1 VAVGDETIMHL
12 LLAYSAYHRARMLN
26 QPAPANR
33 IAIWVQD
40 LFPKLREALTANPE
54 TISNNTLAAVIM
66 MASLEIVSSNTF
78 EVPVPWQSHLHM
90 ARQMISIRGWPR
102 GMDRQD
108 RVAYFLSRWFAYLDV
123 VGSLSGNKNDT
134 PLGSFYLSSENATAD
149 EDYEID
155 CLLGFTTRCI
165 GSLVRL
171 SELAKQCEPQR
182 IDEQGNIREDWRPDP
197 DIVYQAENIRRDLE
211 EGLSGSITHK
221 GCNNRNGDSSELM
234 DSWDDAEIYATNEM
248 FHWAGLI
255 HLFRRV
261 LGKPAMDAEVQH
273 AVQEIVRLLDQ
284 VRNGSNAEACLLFPI
299 FAAGCDA
306 QDEGQRE
313 KIMGRLKGVEALGM
327 YQVSLGLLLAGQ
339 VLTLSRSIEH
349 EVSCV
354 ACGIQGK
361 LGSRLFLTSSLAE
374 TLKSRELMCLT
385 RIYLE
390 LPQGS
395 TPLLHHIGR
404 ALRLEKNS
412 TLQATGQSGAYN
424 GLGSV
429 QRC

>member
-1 VAVGDETIMHL
+1 MHL
-12 LLAYSAYHRARMLN
+12 LLAYSAYHRAGMLN
-26 QPAPANR
+26 HPEPANR

-40 LFPKLREALTANPE
+40 LFPKLREALTENPN

-78 EVPVPWQSHLHM
+78 EVPVSWQSHLQM
-90 ARQMISIRGWPR
+90 ARQMILTRGGPR

-134 PLGSFYLSSENATAD
+134 PLGSFYWSSENATAD

-165 GSLVRL
+165 GSLARL

-197 DIVYQAENIRRDLE
+197 DILYQADDIRRNLE
-211 EGLSGSITHK
+211 EGVSGPIIPK
-221 GCNNRNGDSSELM
+221 GCNHRNGDSSELV
-234 DSWDDAEIYATNEM
+234 DSWDAAEIYATNEM

-284 VRNGSNAEACLLFPI
+284 VRHGSNAEACLLFPI

-306 QDEGQRE
+306 QDEGQRG
-313 KIMGRLKGVEALGM
+313 KIMSRLKGLEGM
-327 YQVSLGLLLAGQ
+327 GMDQVGFDILLTKT
-339 VLTLSRSIEH
+339 VLTLSRSIEL
-349 EVSCV
+349 EASCA

-361 LGSRLFLTSSLAE
+361 LGSRWFLTSSLVE
-374 TLKSRELMCLT
+374 TLRCQELVRLT
-385 RIYLE
+385 RFHLE
-390 LPQGS
+390 LQ
-395 TPLLHHIGR
+395 
-404 ALRLEKNS
+404 
-412 TLQATGQSGAYN
+412 
-424 GLGSV
+424 
-429 QRC
+429 

>member
-1 VAVGDETIMHL
+1 MHL

-33 IAIWVQD
+33 IAIWMQD
-40 LFPKLREALTANPE
+40 LFPKLREALTGNPE

-78 EVPVPWQSHLHM
+78 DIPVSWQSHLQM
-90 ARQMISIRGWPR
+90 ARQMISTRSWPR

-108 RVAYFLSRWFAYLDV
+108 RVAYLLSRWFAYLDV

-134 PLGSFYLSSENATAD
+134 PLSSFYMSSENATAD
-149 EDYEID
+149 DDYEID

-197 DIVYQAENIRRDLE
+197 DIVYQAENIQRDLE

-221 GCNNRNGDSSELM
+221 GCNDRNGDSSELLG
-234 DSWDDAEIYATNEM
+234 SWDDTEIYATNEM

-284 VRNGSNAEACLLFPI
+284 VRHGSNAEACLLFPI
-299 FAAGCDA
+299 FAAGCDV

-327 YQVSLGLLLAGQ
+327 YQVSLGLVLAGQ
-339 VLTLSRSIEH
+339 VLTLSRLIEH
-349 EVSCV
+349 EASCV
-354 ACGIQGK
+354 ACGTQGK
-361 LGSRLFLTSSLAE
+361 LGSRLFPTSSLAE
-374 TLKSRELMCLT
+374 TLKSGELMCLA

-395 TPLLHHIGR
+395 TPLWHHIGR
-404 ALRLEKNS
+404 APRPDEKNLP
-412 TLQATGQSGAYN
+412 LQATGQSGAYN

-429 QRC
+429 ERC